1 MNLLHNIWSNLKI
14 IPSTNTW
21 LVVQRFFLV
30 AIGSFIATI
39 GYSVFQ
45 VPFNIVAGGV
55 SGIGIIINHYTGWSV
70 GTMFFVL
77 NIPLLIIGYFNL
89 GKWRFLTYTL
99 LSVTVFAVGAD
110 IIVSAMPHVLDVYP
124 ITDDQL
130 LSAIYAGI
138 VYGIGFGLISRA
150 GGSIGGTTVI
160 ARIIQ
165 KKTGL
170 PLSQIFLYTDGAVIL
185 LAGLIFGWESA
196 LIALLS
202 LFVNGM
208 ATDFVLEGPS
218 NVRTAMIITSHP
230 DKLIKALMYGLDR
243 SISFW
248 PVTGGYSGTTR
259 SMIYC
264 TVQRTQVS
272 DLKYIVAETE
282 PEAFLVIEN
291 AHQAMGTG
299 FMKLKR

>member
-1 MNLLHNIWSNLKI
+1 MKLFQSIWSNLKI

-30 AIGSFIATI
+30 AIGACIATI

-70 GTMFFVL
+70 GIIFFVL

-110 IIVSAMPHVLDVYP
+110 LIVATMPHILDVYP
-124 ITDDQL
+124 ITDDPL

-138 VYGIGFGLISRA
+138 VYGIGFGFIVRA
-150 GGSIGGTTVI
+150 GGSVGGTTVI

-165 KKTGL
+165 KKTGF
-170 PLSQIFLYTDGAVIL
+170 PLSQIFLYTDGAIIL
-185 LAGLIFGWESA
+185 IAGLIFGWESA
-196 LIALLS
+196 LIAMLS
-202 LFVNGM
+202 LLVNGM
-208 ATDFVLEGPS
+208 ATDFVMEGPS
-218 NVRTAMIITSHP
+218 NVRTAMIVTSYP

-264 TVQRTQVS
+264 TVQRSQVS